1 MKLSELYGLF
11 VDTLNKS
18 GFDEAESDSRLIFEY
33 IAGIDRVKLT
43 LEGDRELEPGI
54 EEKLKAAL
62 AKRLTHM
69 PVQYIT
75 GYQNFMG
82 LEFMVSK
89 DVLIPRMDTE
99 TLVEEVLR
107 LGLSN
112 VRVLDI
118 CTGSG
123 CILLSIL
130 KYVYGSSGVG
140 VDISDGALGV
150 AKANSEAL
158 GIDATFIKSDMF
170 ENIPKDERFDIVVSN
185 PPYIRS
191 DVIGTL
197 MSEVKDY
204 EPLLALD
211 GSEDGLKFYR
221 IIADR
226 APEYLNNGG
235 MLFLEIGYDQGAEV
249 SALLSAAGFM
259 DVEVIKDLSGLDR
272 VVSGRIGLI

>member
-18 GFDEAESDSRLIFEY
+18 GFAEAESDSRLIFEY
-33 IAGIDRVKLT
+33 TAGIDRVKLT
-43 LEGDRELEPGI
+43 LEGDRELEPGV

>member
-18 GFDEAESDSRLIFEY
+18 GFAEAESDSRLIFEY

-43 LEGDRELEPGI
+43 LEGDRELEPGV

-62 AKRLTHM
+62 DKRLTHM

-249 SALLSAAGFM
+249 SALLSAAGFT

>member
-18 GFDEAESDSRLIFEY
+18 GFAEAESDSRLIFEY

-43 LEGDRELEPGI
+43 LEGDRELEPGV

-62 AKRLTHM
+62 DKRLTHM

-204 EPLLALD
+204 EPILALD

-221 IIADR
+221 IIADE
-226 APEYLNNGG
+226 ASEYLNNGG

>member
-18 GFDEAESDSRLIFEY
+18 GFAEPESDSRLIFEY

-54 EEKLKAAL
+54 EEKLKTAL

-112 VRVLDI
+112 VRVLDL

-140 VDISDGALGV
+140 VDISDDALGV

>member
-43 LEGDRELEPGI
+43 LEGDRELEPGV

-62 AKRLTHM
+62 DMRLTHM

>member
-18 GFDEAESDSRLIFEY
+18 GFAEAESDSRLIFEY

-43 LEGDRELEPGI
+43 LEGDRELEPGV

>member
-43 LEGDRELEPGI
+43 LEGDRELEPGV

-62 AKRLTHM
+62 DMRLTHM

-99 TLVEEVLR
+99 ILVEEVLR

-150 AKANSEAL
+150 AEANSEAL

-249 SALLSAAGFM
+249 SALLTAAGFM

>member
-43 LEGDRELEPGI
+43 LEGDRELEPGV

-62 AKRLTHM
+62 DMRLTHM

-150 AKANSEAL
+150 AEANSEAL

-221 IIADR
+221 IIADE
-226 APEYLNNGG
+226 ASEYLNNGG

>member
-18 GFDEAESDSRLIFEY
+18 GFAEAESDSRLIFEY

-170 ENIPKDERFDIVVSN
+170 ENIPKYERFDIVVSN

>member
-18 GFDEAESDSRLIFEY
+18 GFAEAESDSRLIFEY
-33 IAGIDRVKLT
+33 IVGIDRVKLT

-170 ENIPKDERFDIVVSN
+170 ENIPKDEHFDIVVSN

>member
-18 GFDEAESDSRLIFEY
+18 GFAEAESDSRLIFEY

>member
-1 MKLSELYGLF
+1 
-11 VDTLNKS
+11 
-18 GFDEAESDSRLIFEY
+18 
-33 IAGIDRVKLT
+33 
-43 LEGDRELEPGI
+43 
-54 EEKLKAAL
+54 
-62 AKRLTHM
+62 
-69 PVQYIT
+69 
-75 GYQNFMG
+75 
-82 LEFMVSK
+82 
-89 DVLIPRMDTE
+89 
-99 TLVEEVLR
+99 
-107 LGLSN
+107 
-112 VRVLDI
+112 
-118 CTGSG
+118 
-123 CILLSIL
+123 
-130 KYVYGSSGVG
+130 
-140 VDISDGALGV
+140 
-150 AKANSEAL
+150 
-158 GIDATFIKSDMF
+158 MF

>member
-18 GFDEAESDSRLIFEY
+18 GFAEAESDSRLIFEY

-43 LEGDRELEPGI
+43 LEGDRELEPGV

-62 AKRLTHM
+62 DKRLTHM

-170 ENIPKDERFDIVVSN
+170 ENIPKDEHFDIVVSN

>member
-18 GFDEAESDSRLIFEY
+18 GFAEAESDSRLIFEY

-54 EEKLKAAL
+54 EEKLNAAL

-150 AKANSEAL
+150 AEANSEAL

>member
-1 MKLSELYGLF
+1 MKLSELYSLF
-11 VDTLNKS
+11 VDTLSKS
-18 GFDEAESDSRLIFEY
+18 GFAEAESDSRLIFEY

-43 LEGDRELEPGI
+43 LDGDMELEPDV
-54 EEKLKAAL
+54 EEKLKEAL
-62 AKRLTHM
+62 DKRLTHM

-82 LEFMVSK
+82 LEFKVTK

-107 LGLSN
+107 LSLSN
-112 VRVLDI
+112 VRVLDL

-140 VDISDGALGV
+140 VDISDGALRV
-150 AKANSEAL
+150 AGANSEAL
-158 GIDATFIKSDMF
+158 GIDSTFIKSDMF
-170 ENIPKDERFDIVVSN
+170 ESIPRDERFDIIVSN
-185 PPYIRS
+185 PPYIKS
-191 DVIGTL
+191 NVIETL

-204 EPLLALD
+204 EPMSALD
-211 GSEDGLKFYR
+211 GSADGLRFYR

-226 APEYLNNGG
+226 APEFLNKGG
-235 MLFLEIGYDQGAEV
+235 MLFVEIGYDQGEEV
-249 SALLSAAGFM
+249 SALITEAGFT
-259 DVEVIKDLSGLDR
+259 DVQVIKDLSGLDR

>member
-18 GFDEAESDSRLIFEY
+18 GFAEAESDSRLIFEY

-43 LEGDRELEPGI
+43 LEGDRELGPDV

-62 AKRLTHM
+62 DMRLTHM

>member
-18 GFDEAESDSRLIFEY
+18 GFAEAESDSRLIFEY

-43 LEGDRELEPGI
+43 LEGDRELEPGV

-140 VDISDGALGV
+140 VDISDDALGV

>member
-18 GFDEAESDSRLIFEY
+18 GFAEAESDSRLIFEY

-43 LEGDRELEPGI
+43 LEGDRELEPGV

-221 IIADR
+221 IIANR

>member
-170 ENIPKDERFDIVVSN
+170 ENIPKDEHFDIVVSN

-221 IIADR
+221 IIADE
-226 APEYLNNGG
+226 ASEYLNNGG

>member
-18 GFDEAESDSRLIFEY
+18 GFAEAESDSRLIFEY

-221 IIADR
+221 IIADE
-226 APEYLNNGG
+226 ASEYLNNGG
-235 MLFLEIGYDQGAEV
+235 MLFLEIGYDQGAVV

>member
-43 LEGDRELEPGI
+43 LEGDRELEPGV

-62 AKRLTHM
+62 DMRLTHM

-150 AKANSEAL
+150 AEANSEAL

-170 ENIPKDERFDIVVSN
+170 ENIPKDEHFDIVVSN

-211 GSEDGLKFYR
+211 GSENGLKFYR

>member
-18 GFDEAESDSRLIFEY
+18 GFAEAESDSRLIFEY

-43 LEGDRELEPGI
+43 LEGDRELEPGV

-62 AKRLTHM
+62 DMRLTHM

-158 GIDATFIKSDMF
+158 GIDVTFIKSDMF

-259 DVEVIKDLSGLDR
+259 DVGVIKDLSGLDR

>member
-43 LEGDRELEPGI
+43 LEGDRELEPGV

-150 AKANSEAL
+150 AEANSEAL

-170 ENIPKDERFDIVVSN
+170 ENIPKDEHFDIVVSN

-249 SALLSAAGFM
+249 SALLTAAGFT

>member
-18 GFDEAESDSRLIFEY
+18 GFAEAESDSRLIFEY
-33 IAGIDRVKLT
+33 TAGIDRVKLT

-150 AKANSEAL
+150 AEANSEAL

>member
-18 GFDEAESDSRLIFEY
+18 GFAEAESDSRLIFEY

-43 LEGDRELEPGI
+43 LEGDRELEPGV

-140 VDISDGALGV
+140 VDISDDALGV

-204 EPLLALD
+204 EPLRALD

-249 SALLSAAGFM
+249 SALLTAAGFT

>member
-1 MKLSELYGLF
+1 MKLSELYSLF
-11 VDTLNKS
+11 VDTLSKS
-18 GFDEAESDSRLIFEY
+18 GFAEAESDSRLIFEY

-43 LEGDRELEPGI
+43 LDGDMELEPDA
-54 EEKLKAAL
+54 EEKLKEAL
-62 AKRLTHM
+62 DKRLTHM

-82 LEFMVSK
+82 LEFKVTE

-112 VRVLDI
+112 VRVLDL

-140 VDISDGALGV
+140 VDISDGALRV
-150 AKANSEAL
+150 AGANSEAL

-170 ENIPKDERFDIVVSN
+170 ESIPRDERFDIIVSN
-185 PPYIRS
+185 PPYIKS
-191 DVIGTL
+191 NVIETL

-204 EPLLALD
+204 EPMSALD
-211 GSEDGLKFYR
+211 GSADGLRFYR

-226 APEYLNNGG
+226 APEFLNKGG
-235 MLFLEIGYDQGAEV
+235 MLFVEIGYDQGEEV
-249 SALLSAAGFM
+249 SALITEAGFT
-259 DVEVIKDLSGLDR
+259 DVQVIKDLSGLDR

>member
-18 GFDEAESDSRLIFEY
+18 GFAEAESDSRLIFEY

-43 LEGDRELEPGI
+43 LEGDRELEPGV

-140 VDISDGALGV
+140 VDISDDALGV

-249 SALLSAAGFM
+249 SALLTAAGFT

>member
-18 GFDEAESDSRLIFEY
+18 GFAEPESDSRLIFEY

-43 LEGDRELEPGI
+43 LEGDRELEPGV

-62 AKRLTHM
+62 DKRLTHM

-150 AKANSEAL
+150 AEANSEAL

>member
-18 GFDEAESDSRLIFEY
+18 GFAEAESDSRLIFEY

-170 ENIPKDERFDIVVSN
+170 ENIPKDEHFDIVVSN

>member
-18 GFDEAESDSRLIFEY
+18 GFAEAESDSRLIFEY

-99 TLVEEVLR
+99 ILVEEVLR

-170 ENIPKDERFDIVVSN
+170 ENIPKDEHFDIVVSN

>member
-18 GFDEAESDSRLIFEY
+18 GFAEAESDSRLIFEY

-43 LEGDRELEPGI
+43 LEGDRELEPGV

-170 ENIPKDERFDIVVSN
+170 ENIPKDEHFDIVVSN

>member
-18 GFDEAESDSRLIFEY
+18 GFAEAESDSRLIFEY

-43 LEGDRELEPGI
+43 LAGDRELEPGI

-150 AKANSEAL
+150 AEANSEAL

>member
-1 MKLSELYGLF
+1 MKLSELYSLF
-11 VDTLNKS
+11 VDTLSKS
-18 GFDEAESDSRLIFEY
+18 GFAEAESDSRLIFEY

-43 LEGDRELEPGI
+43 LDGDMELEPDA
-54 EEKLKAAL
+54 EEKLKEAL
-62 AKRLTHM
+62 DKRLTHM

-82 LEFMVSK
+82 LEFKVTE

-112 VRVLDI
+112 VRVLDL

-150 AKANSEAL
+150 AEANSEAL

-170 ENIPKDERFDIVVSN
+170 ESIPKDERFDIVVSN

>member
-18 GFDEAESDSRLIFEY
+18 GFAEAESDSRLIFEY
-33 IAGIDRVKLT
+33 IVGIDRVKLT

-249 SALLSAAGFM
+249 SALLTAAGFT

>member
-18 GFDEAESDSRLIFEY
+18 GFAEAESDSRLIFEY

-140 VDISDGALGV
+140 VDISDGALSV

>member
-62 AKRLTHM
+62 DMRLTHM

-170 ENIPKDERFDIVVSN
+170 ENIPKDEHFDIVVSN

>member
-18 GFDEAESDSRLIFEY
+18 GFAEPESDSRLIFEY

-43 LEGDRELEPGI
+43 LEGDRELEPGV

-62 AKRLTHM
+62 DMRLTHM

-249 SALLSAAGFM
+249 SALLTAAGFT

>member
-18 GFDEAESDSRLIFEY
+18 GFAEAESDSRLIFEY
-33 IAGIDRVKLT
+33 IVGIDRVKLT
-43 LEGDRELEPGI
+43 LEGDRELGPDV

-140 VDISDGALGV
+140 VDISDDALGV

-170 ENIPKDERFDIVVSN
+170 ENIPKDEHFDIVVSN